1 MELRE
6 NILFADRYR
15 LLRLLGRGGF
25 SEVWL
30 ASDEKTGLRVAV
42 KVYAPGSGL
51 DEDGVRLFTEELS
64 IVYNL
69 NHSNLLKPHHFDEC
83 GGCPYLV
90 LPYCERGSSHRLIGK
105 LTEEEAWRFLHDV
118 SAGLEYLHAK
128 EPPVIHQDIKPDNV
142 LLDASDTFMITD
154 FGISTRARSTL
165 RRSVSHAEHSG
176 GTMEYMGPER
186 FGEKPA
192 PIKASDIWSLGAT
205 LFELLTGSVP
215 FVRLGGILQMNGALL
230 PAIEGPWSERLKEVV
245 RACLSK
251 DPWDRPTAH
260 ALREYVESF
269 WRGENPE
276 LKKTGEGQYP
286 RPQEVPAVP
295 QRSHWKWIGFVCILL
310 ICGVGIGYYF
320 SRPVESGIGIPKVE
334 GEVRQ
339 TEERRILNENEERL
353 QGEEESFY
361 EPAEREV
368 LKLTKGQVAKNGLLI
383 NWSSS
388 VTPKQ
393 KEVLSRLVGNMV
405 QVEGGSFQ
413 MGGTPEQGS
422 DVYSDEK
429 PVHEV
434 TLSDYYMGKYEV
446 RQSEWEAVMGS
457 NPSRFKGADLP
468 VEQVSWEDCH
478 EFIGRLNALTG
489 LNFKLPTEAQW
500 EYAARGG
507 RLSKGY
513 KYSGSNNLGEVGWYG
528 SNSGNCTHRVGEKQ
542 PNELGLYDMSGNVR
556 EWCEDWYGDYR
567 ITSQRDPLG
576 AASGSGRVRRDGG
589 WNIGAGDCRV
599 SLRLSTL
606 PDFRSSYLGF
616 RLVC

>member
-30 ASDEKTGLRVAV
+30 AFDEKTGLRVAV

-90 LPYCERGSSHRLIGK
+90 LPYCERGSSQQLIGK

-142 LLDASDTFMITD
+142 LLEASGTFMITD

-215 FVRLGGILQMNGALL
+215 FVQLGGILQMNGALL

-260 ALREYVESF
+260 VLREYVESF

-295 QRSHWKWIGFVCILL
+295 QRSYWKWIGFVCILL

-339 TEERRILNENEERL
+339 TEERRILNENEERP
-353 QGEEESFY
+353 QREEESVHQ
-361 EPAEREV
+361 PAEREV
-368 LKLTKGQVAKNGLLI
+368 LKPTKGQVARNGLLI

-405 QVEGGSFQ
+405 QVKGGRFQ

-422 DVYSDEK
+422 DAYNNEK

-446 RQSEWEAVMGS
+446 RQSEWEAVMGN

-489 LNFKLPTEAQW
+489 LSFKLPTEAQW

-507 RLSKGY
+507 NLSKGY
-513 KYSGSNNLGEVGWYG
+513 KYSGSNNLGEVGWYE

-542 PNELGLYDMSGNVR
+542 PNELGLYDMSGNVW
-556 EWCEDWYGDYR
+556 EWCEDKYGEYN
-567 ITSQRDPLG
+567 ITSQSDPLG
-576 AASGSGRVRRDGG
+576 AAKGSQWVYRGG
-589 WNIGAGDCRV
+589 CWCFEASYCRV
-599 SLRLSTL
+599 SFRAHDPGNRYYSVGLRLVL
-606 PDFRSSYLGF
+606 
-616 RLVC
+616 

>member
-90 LPYCERGSSHRLIGK
+90 LPYCERGSSQRLIGK

-142 LLDASDTFMITD
+142 LLDASGTFMITD

-215 FVRLGGILQMNGALL
+215 FVQLGGILQMNGALL

-260 ALREYVESF
+260 VLREYVESL

-368 LKLTKGQVAKNGLLI
+368 LKPTKGQVAKNGLLI

-393 KEVLSRLVGNMV
+393 KEILSRLVGNMV

-468 VEQVSWEDCH
+468 VEQVSWSDCH

>member
-30 ASDEKTGLRVAV
+30 AFDEKTGLWVAV

-90 LPYCERGSSHRLIGK
+90 LPYCERGSSQRLIGK

-142 LLDASDTFMITD
+142 LLDASGTFMITD

-260 ALREYVESF
+260 VLREYVESF

-295 QRSHWKWIGFVCILL
+295 QRSHWKWVGFVCILL
-310 ICGVGIGYYF
+310 ICGFGIGYYF
-320 SRPVESGIGIPKVE
+320 SRPVESGIGINKVE

-361 EPAEREV
+361 QPAEREV
-368 LKLTKGQVAKNGLLI
+368 LKPTKGQVAKNGLLI

-393 KEVLSRLVGNMV
+393 KEILSRLVGNMV
-405 QVEGGSFQ
+405 KVDGGRFR
-413 MGGTPEQGS
+413 MGATSEQGN
-422 DVYSDEK
+422 DAYNNEK

-457 NPSRFKGADLP
+457 NPSHFKGEDLP
-468 VEQVSWEDCH
+468 VEQVSWSDCH
-478 EFIGRLNALTG
+478 KFIQRLNVLTG

-556 EWCEDWYGDYR
+556 EWCEDWYGNYR

-576 AASGSGRVRRDGG
+576 AASGSYRVRRGG
-589 WNIGAGDCRV
+589 CWGDEAGGCRV
-599 SLRLSTL
+599 SI
-606 PDFRSSYLGF
+606 RSYVKPGSRSFNLGF